1 MFFGDDSESDQSGSV
16 SDCTMLS
23 LVAFT
28 SLTSLAHMCALLYLR
43 LTSVH

>member
-1 MFFGDDSESDQSGSV
+1 MFVDDDSESDQSGSV

-23 LVAFT
+23 FVALT
-28 SLTSLAHMCALLYLR
+28 SLTSLAHICALLYLR